1 MSMSMSMRPALV
13 ALTASS
19 VLLSGCVVAALPVIA
34 AAGVG
39 KTVVAGQ
46 DAKKQRTSKRAARKA
61 PKPGQVIQ
69 TENGKAVLT
78 GLTTLPPPSGAAPSA
93 PVTGD
98 AIRVPPE
105 MQYLYGSG
113 EASAISLQAYR
124 ALWNY
129 LHVEIGYRR
138 DKTKIASVVLSRG
151 ATLTSP
157 KFDQCGDRKLA
168 VVLDV
173 DETALLNLGFEA
185 DAARNPKAPYD
196 QGRWTRWEETGI
208 DKVAAVPGAA
218 DTLAAAR
225 GEGITVIFNSNR
237 SAATAAQTA
246 AAIEG
251 AGLGPAVLGD
261 TLWLRDEGASSGK
274 DERRWKI
281 AEKYCVVAMVGDQ
294 LGDFSDLFNTGEYSV
309 GMRRNMTKDSLLA
322 SLWGAGW
329 FVLPNPVYGS
339 ALHGG
344 LDDVFPKDKQWS
356 DPAEEKK

>member
-1 MSMSMSMRPALV
+1 
-13 ALTASS
+13 
-19 VLLSGCVVAALPVIA
+19 
-34 AAGVG
+34 
-39 KTVVAGQ
+39 
-46 DAKKQRTSKRAARKA
+46 
-61 PKPGQVIQ
+61 
-69 TENGKAVLT
+69 
-78 GLTTLPPPSGAAPSA
+78 
-93 PVTGD
+93 
-98 AIRVPPE
+98 

-113 EASAISLQAYR
+113 EASAISIQAYR

-129 LHVEIGYRR
+129 LKVEIGYRR
-138 DKTKIASVVLSRG
+138 DKSQINSVVLSRG

-157 KFDQCGDRKLA
+157 KFDQCGKRKLA

-185 DAARNPKAPYD
+185 DAAARPSDYD
-196 QGRWTRWEETGI
+196 PAKWARWEQTGA
-208 DKVAAVPGAA
+208 DKVVAVPGAA

-237 SAATAAQTA
+237 TTASAAQTA

-261 TLWLRDEGASSGK
+261 TLWLRDEGAPSGK

-281 AEKYCVVAMVGDQ
+281 AETYCIVAMVGDQ

-309 GMRRNMTKDSLLA
+309 GMRRNMTSESLLA
-322 SLWGAGW
+322 TLWGAGW

-344 LDDVFPKDKQWS
+344 LDDVFPKDKQWA